1 MSKFSNSPNKT
12 AVKRLV
18 NTNVISNIKDK
29 RGSPKTLSNRLKSA
43 KKPVKL
49 QERSEL
55 SIMFDKIRQKNTAK
69 EKLEPKSDNKL
80 NAVKLDLEKPK
91 ISESPNLK
99 INKVGMNNVNSVSS
113 LNIGRINE
121 NIDDIDTEN
130 VMVFNEMGKLVPKTS
145 QKSQLQEPHTT
156 HAPKLGL
163 KFKGDDWLI
172 GHKDS
177 PEKLDYKSKLSIFEN
192 KNIDNIDSVN
202 SQTNLCINPN
212 IIDAK
217 SPLEKIERSA
227 SFTSLVG
234 NPNHKIR
241 KLSRRISNSVGT
253 DLDSKKN
260 RKESIG
266 HLTPLRLI
274 GSNPR
279 SEILGTDSPGKRKFS
294 PESNNLDS
302 KKVRSGNRTKGG
314 F

>member
-1 MSKFSNSPNKT
+1 M
-12 AVKRLV
+12 
-18 NTNVISNIKDK
+18 
-29 RGSPKTLSNRLKSA
+29 
-43 KKPVKL
+43 
-49 QERSEL
+49 
-55 SIMFDKIRQKNTAK
+55 
-69 EKLEPKSDNKL
+69 
-80 NAVKLDLEKPK
+80 
-91 ISESPNLK
+91 
-99 INKVGMNNVNSVSS
+99 
-113 LNIGRINE
+113 
-121 NIDDIDTEN
+121 
-130 VMVFNEMGKLVPKTS
+130 
-145 QKSQLQEPHTT
+145 
-156 HAPKLGL
+156 
-163 KFKGDDWLI
+163 
-172 GHKDS
+172 
-177 PEKLDYKSKLSIFEN
+177 
-192 KNIDNIDSVN
+192 N

-260 RKESIG
+260 RKESRG

-294 PESNNLDS
+294 LESNNLDS
-302 KKVRSGNRTKGG
+302 KKVRSGNRTKEG